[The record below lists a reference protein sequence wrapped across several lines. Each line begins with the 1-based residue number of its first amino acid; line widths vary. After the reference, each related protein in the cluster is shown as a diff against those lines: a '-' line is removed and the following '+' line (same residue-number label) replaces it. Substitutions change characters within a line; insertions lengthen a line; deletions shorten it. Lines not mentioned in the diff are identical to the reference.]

1 MPDQPPE
8 KISPHPWRSSE
19 GDHRSP
25 CDRGST
31 FVDLVV
37 ASNYSFL
44 RGASQPEELVREAA
58 ALGAAA
64 IAITDRH
71 SVAGMVR
78 AHVTARDVGI
88 RLVPGT
94 RLELWRDRT
103 VAAAG
108 EDWERQTPHSPP
120 ADRIEVALHATSVRG
135 WATICR
141 LLTIGKRRTAKGRCR
156 LVVHDLLEHH
166 ADVLVT
172 LLPAAPIGGFELEFL
187 EGLLALT
194 DLGDRDALSIGIQR
208 LDGPEDERHLRA
220 ATVLAARLDVPLV
233 VQNDVHMH
241 VADRRRIQ
249 DVLGC
254 IRHGCTLETAGRRLH
269 PGAARRLH
277 GEGEMIRRFV
287 DLPDAIARTRS
298 LADRCGGWSMDDL
311 KYRYPAEIV
320 PVGKTPM
327 AHLRSLVSSGARER
341 FGASVPPSVVERLE
355 HEFALIEELDY
366 ARYFLTVHDI
376 VRFARGRGIL
386 CQGRGAAANSA
397 VCYCLGM
404 TAVDP
409 TRVDMLFERFISRER
424 DEPPD
429 IDIDFE
435 HERREEVMQY
445 VYEKYGRERAALI
458 AAVISYRGRSAIRD
472 VGMVLGLSADLVQRL
487 SADIDWWSDGIVDAE
502 RVRALGVD
510 PEAPAIRRLFEIA
523 SGILGF
529 PRHLSQHVGGFVIAD
544 RPLWEMVPVENAAM
558 PDRTVIE
565 WDKDD
570 VDAMGMLKIDCL
582 ALGMLSC
589 IRKTLDL
596 INEDRS
602 SRPASDIRER
612 TGPRRME
619 LHTIPAEDPRVY
631 DMISAADTVGVFQI
645 ESRAQMSMLP
655 RLRPRCYYDLVI
667 EVAIVRPGPIQGD
680 MVHPYLR
687 RRNGE
692 APIEYPD
699 AAIRKVLQKTLGVPL
714 FQEQAMA
721 LAVVAA
727 GFTPGEADALRRAI
741 AAWKRHGNAI
751 AAFGERLQSGMAE
764 RGYSPKFARQVFTQI
779 QGFSGYGFPESHAA
793 SFALLVYASS
803 WLKCREPAA
812 FAAALVNSQPMG
824 FYAPAQ
830 IVRDARDHGVEVR
843 RIDVA
848 TSDWDCTLER
858 TRSRPWDHLE
868 DDGHGRDQP
877 RRRTSVAVD
886 QPAIRLG
893 LRLVRGLGE
902 PEARRLVAAF
912 RTHGRFERLED
923 LRRAAGVNMVVLR
936 RLARADAFR
945 SMGLDRQQAI
955 WHLQKLRDEA
965 LPLFDSIIHGA
976 PSAVTSGSGV
986 SGGNAGGGILEP
998 RAVLPSIPPI
1008 ESIADDYAASGLS
1021 LERHPLACLRDVLA
1035 GRGVR
1040 RAVELDDPAV
1050 TPDGIRISVAGV
1062 VLIRQRPS
1070 TAGGIVFMTL
1080 EDETGIAN
1088 LVFKPRIYRRHRRL
1102 ARHEVGIVVSGRIER
1117 RGDVVHLV
1125 VGRVDGLPEP
1135 RREASESDSDGTEIR
1150 SVGRLI
1156 QPRDFR

>member
-1 MPDQPPE
+1 MPDQTPS
-8 KISPHPWRSSE
+8 KILPHPWHAPGGEGAPRGDRTRRSS
-19 GDHRSP
+19 
-25 CDRGST
+25 

-58 ALGAAA
+58 RIGAAA

-78 AHVTARDVGI
+78 AHVAAKEVGI
-88 RLVPGT
+88 QLVPGT
-94 RLELWRDRT
+94 RIELWRDRHG
-103 VAAAG
+103 AEQG
-108 EDWERQTPHSPP
+108 EDWERQTPYSPP
-120 ADRIEVALHATSVRG
+120 EGRVEVALHATSIRG

-141 LLTIGKRRTAKGRCR
+141 LLTIGKRRTSKGRCR

-166 ADVLVT
+166 DDVLVT
-172 LLPAAPIGGFELEFL
+172 LLPAAPIGGFEMEFL
-187 EGLLALT
+187 DGLLALT
-194 DLGDRDALSIGIQR
+194 DLGDRDALSMGVQR
-208 LDGPEDERHLRA
+208 LDGPEDERHLQA
-220 ATVLAARLDVPLV
+220 AMVLASRIGVPLV

-241 VADRRRIQ
+241 VTDRRMIQ
-249 DVLGC
+249 DVLTC
-254 IRHGCTLETAGRRLH
+254 IRHGCTLETAGRRLY
-269 PGAARRLH
+269 PGAARRLR
-277 GEGEMIRRFV
+277 GEIEMRRRFA
-287 DLPDAIARTRS
+287 DLPELIERTRM
-298 LADRCGGWSMDDL
+298 LAERSAGWSMDDL

-320 PVGKTPM
+320 PEGTTPM
-327 AHLRSLVSSGARER
+327 SHLRFLVSSGARER
-341 FGASVPPSVVERLE
+341 FGSSVPEAVSERLE
-355 HEFALIEELDY
+355 HEFSLIEELDY
-366 ARYFLTVHDI
+366 ARYFLTVDDI

-386 CQGRGAAANSA
+386 CQGRGAAANSV

-445 VYEKYGRERAALI
+445 VYQRYGRERAALI
-458 AAVISYRGRSAIRD
+458 AAVVSYRGRSAIRD
-472 VGMVLGLSADLVQRL
+472 VGVVLGLSADLVQRL
-487 SADIDWWSDGIVDAE
+487 SADIDWWSDGIVDVE
-502 RVRALGVD
+502 RVRALGID

-602 SRPASDIRER
+602 SRPAADIQAR

-619 LHTIPAEDPRVY
+619 LHTIPAEDPKVY

-692 APIEYPD
+692 SPVEYPD
-699 AAIRKVLQKTLGVPL
+699 EAIRRVLQKTLGVPL

-751 AAFGERLQSGMAE
+751 AAFGERLESGMAE

-812 FAAALVNSQPMG
+812 FAAALINSQPMG

-830 IVRDARDHGVEVR
+830 IVRDARDHAVEVR
-843 RIDVA
+843 RIDIA

-858 TRSRPWDHLE
+858 TTSRPWDHLE
-868 DDGHGRDQP
+868 DDGGGRDQP

-886 QPAIRLG
+886 QPAVRLG

-902 PEARRLVAAF
+902 HEARRMVTAV
-912 RTHGRFERLED
+912 RSHGPFAHLEE
-923 LRRAAGVNMVVLR
+923 LRQAAGVSMSMLR

-945 SMGLDRQQAI
+945 SMGFNRQQAT
-955 WHLQKLRDEA
+955 WYLQKLRDEA
-965 LPLFDSIIHGA
+965 LPLFESTIRQENRSEAPDSESTGR
-976 PSAVTSGSGV
+976 SGIS
-986 SGGNAGGGILEP
+986 EP
-998 RAVLPSIPPI
+998 RAVLPSVPPI
-1008 ESIADDYAASGLS
+1008 ESIAEDYAASGLS

-1035 GRGVR
+1035 RDGVR

-1050 TPDGIRISVAGV
+1050 TPDGVRVSVAGV
-1062 VLIRQRPS
+1062 VLVRQRPS

-1102 ARHEVGIVVSGRIER
+1102 ARHEVGIVAAGRIER

-1125 VGRVDGLPEP
+1125 VGRVEPLPTPRTNPDEDGSTVIGGLV
-1135 RREASESDSDGTEIR
+1135 R
-1150 SVGRLI
+1150 
-1156 QPRDFR
+1156 PRDFR